1 MSDLDDIVS
10 VAVTVTDKAPTKAS
24 FGIPLLAGYH
34 TAWLDYVREYSEADD
49 MLDDGFV
56 ATDPLYLAA
65 LVLKSQE
72 PAPPRF
78 KIGRLATAFTQTV
91 NLLPIVTTTG
101 YVYNFTIAGTPITY
115 TVLGGATT
123 TTVATA
129 LELLVEAVTGITSSS
144 AGPVVTSVSAAG
156 VLNSYAWARGLD
168 VIDIT
173 ADPGI
178 AADLALIAAEDSD
191 WYGLA
196 LVCPNSDLIVKAAA
210 LWIEAQSKIF
220 VPQLCDWDVI
230 DAGQT
235 GDTGSDL
242 KLLSYARCP
251 WIWHRFIGGSEWA
264 SVAWLGIQLAPDPGS
279 ATAAHKTLAG
289 VSADDLR
296 TGELTAIQ
304 NKNGTWYTTKHGI
317 AITFEGKAPGGR
329 FIDATRFIDW
339 LIETIQVDVFSLL
352 VNNPKLPYDN
362 SGIQVVKSTVEIGL
376 YKGQKVGG
384 IALSPEPIVT
394 VPDVLDTDVADRA
407 LRILRDVKFNCRLA
421 GALHRVVVSGTV
433 SV

>member
-24 FGIPLLAGYH
+24 FGVPLLAGYH
-34 TAWLDYVREYSEADD
+34 TAWLDYVREYAEADD
-49 MLDDGFV
+49 MLDDGFTTV
-56 ATDPLYLAA
+56 SSEYLAA
-65 LVLKSQE
+65 LVLKSQD

-78 KIGRLATAFTQTV
+78 KVGRLATAFTQSI
-91 NLLPIVTTTG
+91 NLIPRVTTEG
-101 YVYNFTIAGTPITY
+101 YVYNFTIAGTAITY
-115 TVLGGATT
+115 TVLAGAS
-123 TTVATA
+123 VATICTA
-129 LELLVEAVTGITSSS
+129 LELLVEAVTGITST
-144 AGPVVTSVSAAG
+144 ATATEVNAVSAAG
-156 VLNSYAWARGLD
+156 VLNAYSWSRGLD
-168 VIDIT
+168 ILDIT
-173 ADPGI
+173 PDAGI

-220 VPQLCDWDVI
+220 IPQLSDWDVI

-235 GDTGSDL
+235 ADTGSDL

-329 FIDATRFIDW
+329 FIDSTRFIDW
-339 LIETIQVDVFSLL
+339 LIETIQVDIYALL

-362 SGIQVVKSTVEIGL
+362 SGIQTVKSTVEIAL
-376 YKGQKVGG
+376 HKGQRVGG
-384 IALSPEPIVT
+384 IALSPEPLVT

>member
-24 FGIPLLAGYH
+24 FGIPLIAGYH
-34 TAWLDYVREYSEADD
+34 TAWLDYVREYAEADD
-49 MLDDGFV
+49 MLDDGF
-56 ATDPLYLAA
+56 TTSSPLYLAA
-65 LVLKSQE
+65 LVLKSQD

-78 KIGRLATAFTQTV
+78 KVGRLATAFTQTV
-91 NLLPIVTTTG
+91 DLIPTVTTEG
-101 YVYNFTIAGTPITY
+101 YVYNFNIAGTAITY
-115 TVLGGATT
+115 TVLAGATT
-123 TTVATA
+123 TTIATA
-129 LELLVEAVTGITSSS
+129 LELLVEAVAGITSS
-144 AGPVVTSVSAAG
+144 ATGPTVTAVSAAG
-156 VLNSYAWARGLD
+156 ALNSYAWERGLNVLD
-168 VIDIT
+168 ATI
-173 ADPGI
+173 DPGL
-178 AADLALIAAEDSD
+178 AADLALISDEDDD

-196 LVCPNSDLIVKAAA
+196 LVCPNSDAIVKAAA
-210 LWIEAQSKIF
+210 LYIEAKSKIF
-220 VPQLCDWDVI
+220 IPQLCDWDVI

-242 KLLSYARCP
+242 KLLSYARTA
-251 WIWHRFIGGSEWA
+251 WIWHRYIGGSEWA
-264 SVAWLGIQLAPDPGS
+264 SVAWLAIQLAPDPGS

-296 TGELTAIQ
+296 AGELTAIQ

-329 FIDATRFIDW
+329 FIDTTRFVDW
-339 LIETIQVDVFSLL
+339 LIETIQVDVYALL

-362 SGIQVVKSTVEIGL
+362 SGIQSVKSTVEIGL

-384 IALSPEPIVT
+384 IALSPEPVVT
-394 VPDVLDTDVADRA
+394 VPDVLGTDVADRA

-421 GALHRVVVSGTV
+421 GALHRVVVQGTV